1 MQKNLYH
8 TFYLFML
15 LLAMASCKKSSDPQ
29 APQTNDA
36 VNIDNYNRV
45 TAGMTT
51 SQVTAILGTAS
62 TSSST
67 TYSWSADET
76 NSIVI
81 YVVFSNNLV
90 QSKSQIGLASST
102 TGSGSP
108 TTGTGSGGSS
118 GGTTTGG
125 CPASYNGHTVYTGPR
140 GGCYYINSK
149 GNKTYI

>member
-8 TFYLFML
+8 TFYLVVL
-15 LLAMASCKKSSDPQ
+15 LLAMVGCKKSSDPQ
-29 APQTNDA
+29 APQTNEA
-36 VNIDNYNRV
+36 VTIDNYNRI
-45 TAGMTT
+45 TAGMNTN
-51 SQVTAILGTAS
+51 QVVAILGT
-62 TSSST
+62 ST
-67 TYSWSADET
+67 TTSATTHSWSYDDT

-90 QSKSQIGLASST
+90 QSKSQVGLA
-102 TGSGSP
+102 SP
-108 TTGTGSGGSS
+108 TTGGGNGGTTPGAGS

-125 CPASYNGHTVYTGPR
+125 CPSTYNGHTVHTGPR

>member
-8 TFYLFML
+8 TFYLVVL
-15 LLAMASCKKSSDPQ
+15 LLAMVGCKKSSDPQ
-29 APQTNDA
+29 APQTNEA
-36 VNIDNYNRV
+36 VTIDNYNRV

-51 SQVTAILGTAS
+51 NQVVAILGTA
-62 TSSST
+62 TTTSST
-67 TYSWSADET
+67 THSWSFDDT

-81 YVVFSNNLV
+81 YVVFSNNIV
-90 QSKSQIGLASST
+90 QSKSQLGLA
-102 TGSGSP
+102 SP
-108 TTGTGSGGSS
+108 TTGSGSGGSS

-125 CPASYNGHTVYTGPR
+125 CPATHNGHTVYTGPR